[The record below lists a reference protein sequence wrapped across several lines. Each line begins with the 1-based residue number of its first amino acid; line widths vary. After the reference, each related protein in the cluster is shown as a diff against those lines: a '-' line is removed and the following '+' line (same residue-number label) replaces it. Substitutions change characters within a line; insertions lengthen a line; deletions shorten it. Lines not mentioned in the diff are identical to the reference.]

1 MPRAL
6 ADPPLSILK
15 GDGLVV
21 RVLTLSNDGTMV
33 AGELTRGDGTHAFT
47 GRISSDGDVEIVRGS
62 FRVGQKTFEFSSSQP
77 EGEDLVTLTIGGER
91 YRLREVSLPD
101 VRISPSEAVGDPS
114 ANARP
119 LRQEDP
125 DSGPRQ
131 QSSWSSSRRE

>member
-1 MPRAL
+1 MLDWNDSIPAPKEAIEEKGANIRNLFITCVVALLACSNSLVPRAL

-77 EGEDLVTLTIGGER
+77 EGEDLV
-91 YRLREVSLPD
+91 
-101 VRISPSEAVGDPS
+101 
-114 ANARP
+114 N
-119 LRQEDP
+119 
-125 DSGPRQ
+125 
-131 QSSWSSSRRE
+131 